1 MLLKRHKKVEL
12 GYGSLAA
19 GSTKL
24 METFGNVNYIFKSR
38 RDTKKIST
46 RINLMRFYSIGLTS

>member
-1 MLLKRHKKVEL
+1 MGTKKVEL

-24 METFGNVNYIFKSR
+24 METFGNV
-38 RDTKKIST
+38 
-46 RINLMRFYSIGLTS
+46 